1 MTNRIAIL
9 LSLILT
15 LLIGCVAKVDCLSV
29 FKVNGSI
36 FSPDSSIPLEGAKV
50 IFIDKGFD
58 TYRSKVENSMEIG
71 EANNRGVINT
81 KFEYFWG
88 YDKSW
93 FHKEPPM
100 IFEILVIKKGFKER
114 KLFFKAA
121 DLEQSDDY
129 MQISLGVLQLE
140 KE

>member
-1 MTNRIAIL
+1 M
-9 LSLILT
+9 LIFLM
-15 LLIGCVAKVDCLSV
+15 GCVAKVDCLSE
-29 FKVNGSI
+29 FKLSGNVNKQ
-36 FSPDSSIPLEGAKV
+36 DSSIPLEGAKV
-50 IFIDKGFD
+50 YFIDQGFD
-58 TYRSKVENSMEIG
+58 THRSKVENRMEIG
-71 EANNRGVINT
+71 KTDDHGVINA

-100 IFEILVIKKGFKER
+100 TFEILVTKQGFKER

-121 DLEQSDDY
+121 DLKRSEDHIQVP
-129 MQISLGVLQLE
+129 LGVLQLE